1 MDLVRTISYFI
12 EKRSDKVI
20 DNLQDLFSD
29 EMLLY
34 AETILYRSYLKRKY
48 YTLPNL
54 LNRIKIGLDWTYTK
68 VLTVISSQPFNLWL
82 RFLRH
87 LWPALRIEIF
97 FSSWWTYLNLWEFSL
112 LNSNLLRSLRWNS
125 NFFKPALDLSKGD
138 MDSYLLWLIL
148 NLLNKFNLYGMFSD
162 FEESR
167 PANAEIKDHILM
179 DICILRKSITLLKHS
194 LLNR

>member
-1 MDLVRTISYFI
+1 MDLVRIFSYFV
-12 EKRSDKVI
+12 EKRSNKAI
-20 DNLQDLFSD
+20 DSLQDLFSN

-48 YTLPNL
+48 YTLPDF
-54 LNRIKIGLDWTYTK
+54 LNRIKRGLDWTYIK
-68 VLTVISSQPFNLWL
+68 VLVVVSSQPFNLWL

-87 LWPALRIEIF
+87 LWPALRMEIF
-97 FSSWWTYLNLWEFSL
+97 FSSWWTYLNLWKFYL
-112 LNSNLLRSLRWNS
+112 INSNLLKLLRWNS
-125 NFFKPALDLSKGD
+125 NFFKPVLDLKND

-148 NLLNKFNLYGMFSD
+148 NLLNKLSLYSMFSD

-167 PANAEIKDHILM
+167 PTNVEIKDHILM

-194 LLNR
+194 LLNK